1 MQKQIEIM
9 APKPFAVTVHPFTSP
24 TPSACAYER
33 GNTFSRNALIYID
46 GLTGG
51 PHRAQHLDP
60 IVGAL
65 QADSKLSYSFWEFR
79 MRSSYT
85 GFGFSSLANDAED
98 ISALVTYLRELGK
111 EKIVLL
117 GSSTGR
123 FSTLE
128 ASSTILTSG
137 RMPGYSYLRR
147 V

>member
-1 MQKQIEIM
+1 
-9 APKPFAVTVHPFTSP
+9 
-24 TPSACAYER
+24 
-33 GNTFSRNALIYID
+33 
-46 GLTGG
+46 
-51 PHRAQHLDP
+51 
-60 IVGAL
+60 
-65 QADSKLSYSFWEFR
+65 